1 MAINYR
7 SKRDREK
14 EYERLLKNLK
24 SKVRYYGKKGYIP
37 DEELTSYERV
47 SSPKKADIIALA
59 SLNKAARSHFVFL
72 DFSTGELRGTP
83 DTPIADYTALVDWSN
98 ETIELYRSG
107 YSHFPTYAEP
117 RLNAWLDSIIEEYG
131 VQGVA
136 AMLVKGYQSGLILT
150 YEIAYDDSLL
160 GRYMNDHLKYIGMDK
175 ETRNSILNETYSS
188 GEDIY

>member
-7 SKRDREK
+7 LKRDREK
-14 EYERLLKNLK
+14 EYARLLKNIK

-37 DEELTSYERV
+37 DEVLASYERV

-59 SLNKAARSHFVFL
+59 NLNKTARSHFVFL
-72 DFSTGELRGTP
+72 EIDTGELRGTP
-83 DTPIADYTALVDWSN
+83 DTPFADYEKIVDWSS

-117 RLNAWLDSIIEEYG
+117 ILNAWLDSLIEKNG
-131 VQGVA
+131 VQDVA
-136 AMLVKGYQSGLILT
+136 AMLVKGYQNGLILT

-175 ETRNSILNETYSS
+175 ETRNTILNEMYSS

>member
-24 SKVRYYGKKGYIP
+24 SKVRYYEKKGYIP

-59 SLNKAARSHFVFL
+59 SLNKVARSHFVFL
-72 DFSTGELRGTP
+72 DSTTGELRGTP
-83 DTPIADYTALVDWSN
+83 DTPIVDYTALVEWSN

-107 YSHFPTYAEP
+107 YSHFSAYAEP
-117 RLNAWLDSIIEEYG
+117 RLNAWLDSIIEKYG
-131 VQGVA
+131 VQDVA

-150 YEIAYDDSLL
+150 HEIAYDDSLL
-160 GRYMNDHLKYIGMDK
+160 GRYMNDHLKYIGMDQ

-188 GEDIY
+188 GEDLY

>member
-37 DEELTSYERV
+37 DEVLTSYERV

-72 DFSTGELRGTP
+72 DSTTGELRGTP
-83 DTPIADYTALVDWSN
+83 DTPIVDYTALVEWSN

-107 YSHFPTYAEP
+107 YSHFSAYAEP
-117 RLNAWLDSIIEEYG
+117 RLNAWLDSIIEKYG
-131 VQGVA
+131 VQDVA

-160 GRYMNDHLKYIGMDK
+160 GRYMNDHLKYIGMDQ

>member
-14 EYERLLKNLK
+14 EYARLLKNLK

-37 DEELTSYERV
+37 DEKLASYERV

-59 SLNKAARSHFVFL
+59 SLNMEARSHFVFL
-72 DFSTGELRGTP
+72 DFDTGELRGTP
-83 DTPIADYTALVDWSN
+83 DTPIVDYTALVDWSN

-107 YSHFPTYAEP
+107 YLHFPTYAEP
-117 RLNAWLDSIIEEYG
+117 RLNAWLDSLIEKHG
-131 VQGVA
+131 VQDVA

-175 ETRNSILNETYSS
+175 EMRNTILNETYSS
-188 GEDIY
+188 GEDLY

>member
-37 DEELTSYERV
+37 DEELASYERV

-72 DFSTGELRGTP
+72 DSITGELRGTP
-83 DTPIADYTALVDWSN
+83 DTPIVDYTALVEWSN

-107 YSHFPTYAEP
+107 YSHFSTYAEP
-117 RLNAWLDSIIEEYG
+117 RLNAWLDSIIEKYG
-131 VQGVA
+131 VQDVA

-160 GRYMNDHLKYIGMDK
+160 GRYMNDHLKYIGMDV

>member
-24 SKVRYYGKKGYIP
+24 SKVRYYEKKGYIP

-72 DFSTGELRGTP
+72 DSTTGELRGTP
-83 DTPIADYTALVDWSN
+83 DTPIVDYTALVEWSN

-107 YSHFPTYAEP
+107 YSHFSAYAEP
-117 RLNAWLDSIIEEYG
+117 RLNAWLDSIIEKYG
-131 VQGVA
+131 VQDVA

-160 GRYMNDHLKYIGMDK
+160 GRYMNDHLKYIGMDQ

>member
-24 SKVRYYGKKGYIP
+24 AKVRYYGKKGYIP
-37 DEELTSYERV
+37 DEELTTYERV

-59 SLNKAARSHFVFL
+59 SLNKVARSHFVFL
-72 DFSTGELRGTP
+72 DFDTGELRGTP
-83 DTPIADYTALVDWSN
+83 DTPFADYEKTVDWSY
-98 ETIELYRSG
+98 ESIELYRSG

-117 RLNAWLDSIIEEYG
+117 RLNAWLDSLIEKHG
-131 VQGVA
+131 VQDVA
-136 AMLVKGYQSGLILT
+136 AMLVKGYQNGLILT

-175 ETRNSILNETYSS
+175 EMRNAILNETYSS
-188 GEDIY
+188 GEDLY

>member
-14 EYERLLKNLK
+14 EYARLLKNLK

-37 DEELTSYERV
+37 DEELASYERV

-59 SLNKAARSHFVFL
+59 SLNKAARRHFVFL
-72 DFSTGELRGTP
+72 EFDTGELRGTP
-83 DTPIADYTALVDWSN
+83 DIPFADYETIIDWST

-107 YSHFPTYAEP
+107 YSHFPAYAEP
-117 RLNAWLDSIIEEYG
+117 RLNAWLDSLIEKHG
-131 VQGVA
+131 VQDVA
-136 AMLVKGYQSGLILT
+136 AMLVNGYQNGLILT
-150 YEIAYDDSLL
+150 YEIAYDESLL

-175 ETRNSILNETYSS
+175 ETRNTILNDIYST

>member
-37 DEELTSYERV
+37 DEVLTSYERV

-72 DFSTGELRGTP
+72 DDTTGELRGTP
-83 DTPIADYTALVDWSN
+83 DTPIVDYTALVEWSN

-107 YSHFPTYAEP
+107 YSHFSAYAEP
-117 RLNAWLDSIIEEYG
+117 RLNAWLDSIIEKYG
-131 VQGVA
+131 VQDVA

-160 GRYMNDHLKYIGMDK
+160 GRYMNDHLKYIGMDQ

>member
-1 MAINYR
+1 MSINYR

-24 SKVRYYGKKGYIP
+24 SKVRYYEKKGYIP

-72 DFSTGELRGTP
+72 DGTTGELRGTP
-83 DTPIADYTALVDWSN
+83 DTPIVDYTALVEWSN

-107 YSHFPTYAEP
+107 YSHFSTYAEP
-117 RLNAWLDSIIEEYG
+117 RLNAWLDSIIEKYG
-131 VQGVA
+131 VQDVA

-160 GRYMNDHLKYIGMDK
+160 GRYMNDHLKYIGMDS